1 MITTLRTR
9 ENQLVPWAGPPARI
23 PGWLAITESR
33 KAAADVAAIAGGTVT
48 SEQEG
53 QWQARIPKARI
64 DATAVTADTRS
75 LRCRIG
81 DGIFILEF
89 TPWPQSAV
97 ITIPPDD
104 MPATGKLT
112 VRAVLMTTRMRR
124 TVRFLLP
131 EFTAT

>member
-1 MITTLRTR
+1 M
-9 ENQLVPWAGPPARI
+9 PWAGPPARI

-33 KAAADVAAIAGGTVT
+33 KTAVAVAGIAGGTVT
-48 SEQEG
+48 SEREG
-53 QWQARIPKARI
+53 QWQARIPHAAI
-64 DATAVTADTRS
+64 EVTAVRADAET
-75 LRCRIG
+75 LRCRLG
-81 DGIFILEF
+81 TGIFILEF

-97 ITIPPDD
+97 IPVPPDD

-124 TVRFLLP
+124 TVRFLVP